1 MYMYILT
8 TSDGRLAGP
17 LLRFA
22 SACTRS
28 FDHSINS
35 QPASAKSHVPCSQ
48 ARNPQSIVS
57 DLPWPSTAN
66 PCWRHLRI
74 PSTSNARDAFLQRH
88 ASPSSSLRASRTKAL
103 FWSMSDETPDV
114 PPTRARASC
123 SHITLVLAFPG
134 FPTRMPYFGAHVT
147 LFYDPRC
154 KQTLVVWWSAND
166 LLELPWLVFGW

>member
-1 MYMYILT
+1 MNRGTRLHTYLLYMYMYMYTYILYLLLLT
-8 TSDGRLAGP
+8 TTDGRLARP

-22 SACTRS
+22 S
-28 FDHSINS
+28 
-35 QPASAKSHVPCSQ
+35 PQ

-154 KQTLVVWWSAND
+154 KQTLVV
-166 LLELPWLVFGW
+166 